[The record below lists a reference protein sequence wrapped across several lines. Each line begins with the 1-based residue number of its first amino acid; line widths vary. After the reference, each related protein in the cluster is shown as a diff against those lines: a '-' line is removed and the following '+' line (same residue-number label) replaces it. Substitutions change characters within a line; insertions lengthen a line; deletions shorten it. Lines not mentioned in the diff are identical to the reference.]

1 MEWMFKPLAR
11 YAEFSGRSRRMEYWM
26 WALFQFLIYF
36 AVVILMM
43 LFGGAAMLS
52 GDPNAMMGAGFGMV
66 VILILYVLL
75 SLALL
80 VPSLAVSVRRL
91 HDTDRS
97 GWWIVAPLAPYV
109 VMIFAGAMLTASP
122 DLAMVAGGLALVSML
137 AVLVLGVT
145 VFIFMVLEGTRGPNK
160 YGPDPKAEGTSEVFR

>member
-26 WALFQFLIYF
+26 WALFQVLVYF

-43 LFGGAAMLS
+43 LFGGAAILS
-52 GDPNAMMGAGFGMV
+52 GDPNAMMSAGFGMV
-66 VILILYVLL
+66 MILILYILIA
-75 SLALL
+75 LAFLI
-80 VPSLAVSVRRL
+80 PSLAVSVRRL

-97 GWWIVAPLAPYV
+97 GWWILAPVAPYI

-122 DLAMVAGGLALVSML
+122 DLAMIAGGLALVSML
-137 AVLVLGVT
+137 AVLALSVT

-160 YGPDPKAEGTSEVFR
+160 YGPDPKAEPTGEVFR